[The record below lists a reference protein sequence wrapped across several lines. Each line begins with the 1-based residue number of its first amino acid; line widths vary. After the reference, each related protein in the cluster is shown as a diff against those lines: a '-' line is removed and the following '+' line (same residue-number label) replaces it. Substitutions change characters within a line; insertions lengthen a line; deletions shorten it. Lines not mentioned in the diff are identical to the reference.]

1 MYRTSS
7 DRRFYKIKKDIR
19 GAFMTLVLQ
28 KDHYSDI
35 SITEVAELADIN
47 RKTFYLHYDSIDDIL
62 TEYADDL
69 SADFMNYLYS
79 QEEFSVESLFDWIGR
94 HAEEKEFF
102 RKMAAEDRIMPFTD
116 KCRRVLRDYLQAHM
130 IAEKG
135 QTARSQ
141 KLVASYTAAG
151 LAQILVEYASGE
163 TDLDRETLIRE
174 TRRVMENGW
183 QPAPAPEERKTEQT
197 KEKEGAAQG
206 TLAGKAPVT
215 GIPNRNYENDA
226 RMEHINAMQD
236 YLSLVRDP
244 VTSRNARQMVEI
256 QNRRIRELMEAA
268 WEIPFYR
275 ERFRRSGTRPA
286 DYRKAEDLY
295 RFPVLTRE
303 ELESWLA
310 AELSG
315 DAGRFN
321 AGHIHTTSGTTGKAL
336 RIPFSP
342 NENAWL
348 TANWLRVLALPGYNP
363 FTGKTMSRTLLPGQE
378 GRDMDSMIQRFG
390 ILRRKAMKDSDD
402 MQELIREINA
412 YRPDYLYNYQEIL
425 AGIAAYASERGIRVW
440 KPQYYTATG
449 APLTEETRVLLTE
462 VFGPGLTDSYGLNET
477 GSCIVR
483 LPGKK
488 YYQVNSD
495 THVVNIYN
503 DSLTGPALTGQAV
516 ITPLFKTELPVI
528 NYVSGDGMESYQKQG
543 LRFIR
548 TVDSRAYSSGS

>member
-303 ELESWLA
+303 ELEGWLA

-321 AGHIHTTSGTTGKAL
+321 AWHIHTTSGTTGKAL

-348 TANWLRVLALPGYNP
+348 TANW
-363 FTGKTMSRTLLPGQE
+363 
-378 GRDMDSMIQRFG
+378 FG

-488 YYQVNSD
+488 YF
-495 THVVNIYN
+495 TM
-503 DSLTGPALTGQAV
+503 TA
-516 ITPLFKTELPVI
+516 
-528 NYVSGDGMESYQKQG
+528 
-543 LRFIR
+543 
-548 TVDSRAYSSGS
+548 

>member
-69 SADFMNYLYS
+69 SADFMNYLYG
-79 QEEFSVESLFDWIGR
+79 QETLSVESLFDWIGQ

-116 KCRRVLRDYLQAHM
+116 KCRHVLRDYLQAHM
-130 IAEKG
+130 IAEEG

-183 QPAPAPEERKTEQT
+183 EPVPAAEEKKAERP
-197 KEKEGAAQG
+197 KEKEEAGHG
-206 TLAGKAPVT
+206 PSAGKAPVT
-215 GIPNRNYENDA
+215 GIPDRNYENDA

-275 ERFRRSGTRPA
+275 ER
-286 DYRKAEDLY
+286 
-295 RFPVLTRE
+295 
-303 ELESWLA
+303 
-310 AELSG
+310 
-315 DAGRFN
+315 
-321 AGHIHTTSGTTGKAL
+321 
-336 RIPFSP
+336 
-342 NENAWL
+342 
-348 TANWLRVLALPGYNP
+348 
-363 FTGKTMSRTLLPGQE
+363 
-378 GRDMDSMIQRFG
+378 
-390 ILRRKAMKDSDD
+390 
-402 MQELIREINA
+402 
-412 YRPDYLYNYQEIL
+412 
-425 AGIAAYASERGIRVW
+425 
-440 KPQYYTATG
+440 
-449 APLTEETRVLLTE
+449 
-462 VFGPGLTDSYGLNET
+462 
-477 GSCIVR
+477 
-483 LPGKK
+483 
-488 YYQVNSD
+488 
-495 THVVNIYN
+495 
-503 DSLTGPALTGQAV
+503 
-516 ITPLFKTELPVI
+516 
-528 NYVSGDGMESYQKQG
+528 
-543 LRFIR
+543 
-548 TVDSRAYSSGS
+548 

>member
-1 MYRTSS
+1 
-7 DRRFYKIKKDIR
+7 
-19 GAFMTLVLQ
+19 
-28 KDHYSDI
+28 
-35 SITEVAELADIN
+35 
-47 RKTFYLHYDSIDDIL
+47 
-62 TEYADDL
+62 
-69 SADFMNYLYS
+69 
-79 QEEFSVESLFDWIGR
+79 
-94 HAEEKEFF
+94 
-102 RKMAAEDRIMPFTD
+102 
-116 KCRRVLRDYLQAHM
+116 
-130 IAEKG
+130 
-135 QTARSQ
+135 
-141 KLVASYTAAG
+141 
-151 LAQILVEYASGE
+151 
-163 TDLDRETLIRE
+163 
-174 TRRVMENGW
+174 
-183 QPAPAPEERKTEQT
+183 
-197 KEKEGAAQG
+197 
-206 TLAGKAPVT
+206 
-215 GIPNRNYENDA
+215 
-226 RMEHINAMQD
+226 
-236 YLSLVRDP
+236 
-244 VTSRNARQMVEI
+244 
-256 QNRRIRELMEAA
+256 
-268 WEIPFYR
+268 
-275 ERFRRSGTRPA
+275 
-286 DYRKAEDLY
+286 
-295 RFPVLTRE
+295 
-303 ELESWLA
+303 
-310 AELSG
+310 
-315 DAGRFN
+315 
-321 AGHIHTTSGTTGKAL
+321 
-336 RIPFSP
+336 
-342 NENAWL
+342 
-348 TANWLRVLALPGYNP
+348 VLALPGYNP

-548 TVDSRAYSSGS
+548 TVDSRAYPSGS

>member
-1 MYRTSS
+1 MSS
-7 DRRFYKIKKDIR
+7 AETDKIKKDIR

-303 ELESWLA
+303 ELEGWLA

-321 AGHIHTTSGTTGKAL
+321 AWHIHTTSGTTGKAL

-402 MQELIREINA
+402 MQELIREI
-412 YRPDYLYNYQEIL
+412 
-425 AGIAAYASERGIRVW
+425 
-440 KPQYYTATG
+440 K

-548 TVDSRAYSSGS
+548 TVDSRAYPSGS